1 MGDGT
6 MKSGVPNYGMGVV
19 DVRDVAQAHMA
30 AGFIST
36 AKGRYITSGSNTT
49 FPEMAQIL
57 RTQFG
62 AAYPFPKTTLPKP
75 LVWLIGPLLDSSI
88 SRKTIARNVGVPF
101 RADNSKGIRELG
113 LVYRPLATSLT
124 EMFQQMID
132 QGVVTT

>member
-1 MGDGT
+1 
-6 MKSGVPNYGMGVV
+6 
-19 DVRDVAQAHMA
+19 MA

-62 AAYPFPKTTLPKP
+62 DAYPFPKTTLPKP

-113 LVYRPLATSLT
+113 LTYRPLATSLT